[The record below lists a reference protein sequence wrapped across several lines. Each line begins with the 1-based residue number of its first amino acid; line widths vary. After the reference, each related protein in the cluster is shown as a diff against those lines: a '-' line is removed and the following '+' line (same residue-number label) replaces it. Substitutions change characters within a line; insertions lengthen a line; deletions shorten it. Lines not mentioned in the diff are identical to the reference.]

1 MVDLGSLANI
11 QFIRILNREAAEWVQ
26 LRASPLVVEVS
37 DDGERWTLLFQ
48 TPAGHVF
55 SGYSGG
61 QLLVWG
67 ADRYNPVET
76 RFVRIRTPRQECLHL
91 AEVEVYGMFIANAN
105 SQGSA
110 GALQNLLGCRWT
122 YWSNSGR
129 SDEISI

>member
-61 QLLVWG
+61 QLLVCG
-67 ADRYNPVET
+67 ADRYNPVE
-76 RFVRIRTPRQECLHL
+76 L
-91 AEVEVYGMFIANAN
+91 G
-105 SQGSA
+105 SSGSA
-110 GALQNLLGCRWT
+110 LPAKSVCTSRRSKSTVCILPMPTLRVALEHTAKSSWMSVDILVKLWKK
-122 YWSNSGR
+122 
-129 SDEISI
+129 